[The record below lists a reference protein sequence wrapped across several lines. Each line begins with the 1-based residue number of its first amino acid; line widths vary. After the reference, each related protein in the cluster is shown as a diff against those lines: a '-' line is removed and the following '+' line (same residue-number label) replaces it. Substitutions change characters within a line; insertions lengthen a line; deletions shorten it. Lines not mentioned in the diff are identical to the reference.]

1 MIKGIDVVL
10 IERTSTG
17 KKDDFNMEVFEEN
30 EPVIMFEENEPVIIH
45 NVLVGSPT
53 SEEIVDTLNLYGKKI
68 DYVIAVPKEDN
79 HKWKNSRVKFFGRTF
94 EVVGI
99 PTMGIEENIP
109 LCWNKKVKV
118 EAIE

>member
-30 EPVIMFEENEPVIIH
+30 EPVIIH

-53 SEEIVDTLNLYGKKI
+53 SEEIIDTLNLYAKKI
-68 DYVIAVPKEDN
+68 DYVIAVPKGDDHTWE
-79 HKWKNSRVKFFGRTF
+79 NSRVKFFGRTF
-94 EVVGI
+94 AVVGV

>member
-10 IERTSTG
+10 IERTPTG

-30 EPVIMFEENEPVIIH
+30 ETVIH

-53 SEEIVDTLNLYGKKI
+53 SEEIIDTLNLYGKKL
-68 DYVIAVPKEDN
+68 DYVLAIPKGDTHRWED
-79 HKWKNSRVKFFGRTF
+79 SRVRFFGRTF
-94 EVVGI
+94 SVVGA
-99 PTMGIEENIP
+99 PTMGIEANIP

>member
-30 EPVIMFEENEPVIIH
+30 EPVIIH

-53 SEEIVDTLNLYGKKI
+53 SEEIVDTLNLYSKKI

-79 HKWKNSRVKFFGRTF
+79 HKWENSRVKFFGRTF

>member
-17 KKDDFNMEVFEEN
+17 KKDDFNMEV
-30 EPVIMFEENEPVIIH
+30 FEENEPVIIH

-99 PTMGIEENIP
+99 PTMGIEANIP

>member
-17 KKDDFNMEVFEEN
+17 KKDDFNMEV
-30 EPVIMFEENEPVIIH
+30 FEENEPVIIH

-68 DYVIAVPKEDN
+68 DYVIAVPKGDN
-79 HKWKNSRVKFFGRTF
+79 HIWENSRVKFFGRTF
-94 EVVGI
+94 AVVGI

>member
-17 KKDDFNMEVFEEN
+17 KKDDFNMEVF
-30 EPVIMFEENEPVIIH
+30 ENEPVIIH

-68 DYVIAVPKEDN
+68 DYVIAVPKGDN
-79 HKWKNSRVKFFGRTF
+79 HIWENSRVKFFGRTF

>member
-30 EPVIMFEENEPVIIH
+30 EPVIIH

-53 SEEIVDTLNLYGKKI
+53 SEEIVDTLNLYAKKI
-68 DYVIAVPKEDN
+68 DYVIAVPKGDEHRWED
-79 HKWKNSRVKFFGRTF
+79 SRVKFFGRTF
-94 EVVGI
+94 AVVGI

>member
-17 KKDDFNMEVFEEN
+17 KKDDFNMEV
-30 EPVIMFEENEPVIIH
+30 FEENEPVIIH

-68 DYVIAVPKEDN
+68 DYVIAVQKGDE
-79 HKWKNSRVKFFGRTF
+79 HRWKNSRVKFFGRTF
-94 EVVGI
+94 AVVGI

>member
-30 EPVIMFEENEPVIIH
+30 EPVIIH
-45 NVLVGSPT
+45 NVLVGLPT
-53 SEEIVDTLNLYGKKI
+53 SEEIVDTLNLYAKKI
-68 DYVIAVPKEDN
+68 DYVIAVPKGDN
-79 HKWKNSRVKFFGRTF
+79 HIWENSRVKFFGRTF
-94 EVVGI
+94 AVVGI

>member
-30 EPVIMFEENEPVIIH
+30 ETVIH

-53 SEEIVDTLNLYGKKI
+53 SEEIVDTLNLYAKKI
-68 DYVIAVPKEDN
+68 DYVIAVPKGDE
-79 HKWKNSRVKFFGRTF
+79 HRWENSRVKFFGRTF
-94 EVVGI
+94 AVVGI

>member
-17 KKDDFNMEVFEEN
+17 KKDDFNMEV
-30 EPVIMFEENEPVIIH
+30 FEENEPVIIH

-68 DYVIAVPKEDN
+68 DYVIAVPKGDEHRWEDS
-79 HKWKNSRVKFFGRTF
+79 HVKFFGRTF

>member
-17 KKDDFNMEVFEEN
+17 KKDDFNMEV
-30 EPVIMFEENEPVIIH
+30 FEENEPVIIH

>member
-1 MIKGIDVVL
+1 MIRGIDVVL
-10 IERTSTG
+10 IERKGTG
-17 KKDDFNMEVFEEN
+17 RTDDFNMEIFDEN
-30 EPVIMFEENEPVIIH
+30 ETVIH

-68 DYVIAVPKEDN
+68 DYVIAVPKGDN
-79 HKWKNSRVKFFGRTF
+79 HTWENSRVRFFGRTF
-94 EVVGI
+94 SVVGA

-109 LCWNKKVKV
+109 LLWNKKVKV

>member
-17 KKDDFNMEVFEEN
+17 KKDDFNMEV
-30 EPVIMFEENEPVIIH
+30 FEENEPVIIH

-109 LCWNKKVKV
+109 LFWNKKVKV

>member
-17 KKDDFNMEVFEEN
+17 KKDEFNMEVFEEN
-30 EPVIMFEENEPVIIH
+30 KTVIH
-45 NVLVGSPT
+45 DVLVGSPT

-68 DYVIAVPKEDN
+68 DYVIAVPKGDN
-79 HKWKNSRVKFFGRTF
+79 HQWENSRVKFFGRTF

>member
-30 EPVIMFEENEPVIIH
+30 EPVIIH

-53 SEEIVDTLNLYGKKI
+53 SEEIVDTLNLYAKKI
-68 DYVIAVPKEDN
+68 DYVIAVPKGDKHRWE
-79 HKWKNSRVKFFGRTF
+79 NSRVKFFGNVRLVFNTSLNSF
-94 EVVGI
+94 ISAFVGSF
-99 PTMGIEENIP
+99 PN
-109 LCWNKKVKV
+109 NRR
-118 EAIE
+118 

>member
-17 KKDDFNMEVFEEN
+17 KKDDFNMEV
-30 EPVIMFEENEPVIIH
+30 FEENEPVIIH

-68 DYVIAVPKEDN
+68 DYVIAVPKGDD
-79 HKWKNSRVKFFGRTF
+79 HTWKNSRVKFFGRTF
-94 EVVGI
+94 AVVGV

>member
-17 KKDDFNMEVFEEN
+17 KKDDFNMEV
-30 EPVIMFEENEPVIIH
+30 FEENEPVIIH

-79 HKWKNSRVKFFGRTF
+79 HKWKNSRVKFFGETF